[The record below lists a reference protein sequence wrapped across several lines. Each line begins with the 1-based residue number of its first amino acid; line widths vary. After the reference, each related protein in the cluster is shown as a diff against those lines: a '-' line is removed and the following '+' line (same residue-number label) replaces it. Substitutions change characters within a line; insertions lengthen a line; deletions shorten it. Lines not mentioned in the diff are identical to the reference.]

1 MAYEVL
7 DEFVGKYAE
16 EVDLVPV
23 LFVHVPGGSDVG
35 VGVAEFNGIVGV
47 ALQDEPF
54 GFLQVNHG
62 EDSAFDAKR
71 QRGFIKRE
79 VLCCLWQRQAVVSN
93 AFYVHD
99 S

>member
-1 MAYEVL
+1 MANEVL
-7 DEFVGKYAE
+7 DEFVGQYAE
-16 EVDLVPV
+16 EIYLVPV
-23 LFVHVPGGSDVG
+23 LFVHVPCRCDVG

-47 ALQDEPF
+47 ALEDEPF

-62 EDSAFDAKR
+62 EDSVFDAKR
-71 QRGFIKRE
+71 ERGFVKRE
-79 VLCCLWQRQAVVSN
+79 VLGRFRQRQAVVSN

>member
-7 DEFVGKYAE
+7 DEFVGQYAV

-47 ALQDEPF
+47 ALQEEPF
-54 GFLQVNHG
+54 GFLKVYHCENL
-62 EDSAFDAKR
+62 AFDAKSERRFVKGEVFCGMR
-71 QRGFIKRE
+71 Q
-79 VLCCLWQRQAVVSN
+79 
-93 AFYVHD
+93 
-99 S
+99 

>member
-23 LFVHVPGGSDVG
+23 LLVHMPCRCDVG

-47 ALQDEPF
+47 ALEYEPF

-71 QRGFIKRE
+71 KRGFVKRE
-79 VLCCLWQRQAVVSN
+79 VFCGMRQ
-93 AFYVHD
+93 
-99 S
+99 